1 MDMPGAC
8 SIESQ
13 AWVDEDWGLCDP
25 CWDGVSMDSYSG
37 WGMGRYIVINII
49 SSITML
55 GAFIYTCKFHPDIY
69 VCLKAGKGEFSPS
82 RQPIT
87 PTETTDNP
95 SSAPGALV
103 APATLSELAQKM
115 DDIELSEL
123 TEFEE
128 DLFKELLTEQGINV
142 TAKHRLLTEFRA
154 AKAAKAGTE
163 TTDNPSA
170 ASEEDGFAVRH
181 QPI

>member
-1 MDMPGAC
+1 MPAGFPGSAADDTNSETGCLAAGDCAWGIVSSGAEGCMDMPGAC
-8 SIESQ
+8 SIEGQ

-49 SSITML
+49 STIVML

-95 SSAPGALV
+95 SA
-103 APATLSELAQKM
+103 E
-115 DDIELSEL
+115 
-123 TEFEE
+123 
-128 DLFKELLTEQGINV
+128 
-142 TAKHRLLTEFRA
+142 
-154 AKAAKAGTE
+154 
-163 TTDNPSA
+163 
-170 ASEEDGFAVRH
+170 SEEDGFAVRH